1 MKIGDD
7 NLEMLSP
14 DKMRAL
20 SAIVERALGEAAAVF
35 SEMVNQ
41 EIRIDVP
48 NVEMVPLKSIADEAG
63 GPEHVGV
70 GIYMG
75 LTGDGNGHVILF
87 FSEQSTY
94 QLLDLILEVEPGT
107 TRSLGEMEISALSE
121 LGNVT
126 GSSFLNHLADQT
138 NLELL
143 PTTPAVALDML
154 GAILSCVL
162 ADLFTS
168 GSQAL
173 LVETKFRCR
182 QAESVS
188 GYFFLLPQPQ
198 SLSLILDRLEG

>member
-1 MKIGDD
+1 M
-7 NLEMLSP
+7 EMLSP
-14 DKMRAL
+14 DKINAL

-41 EIRIDVP
+41 EIQIDVP
-48 NVEMVPLKSIADEAG
+48 KVAMVPLKSIADEAG
-63 GPEHVGV
+63 GPEHVGA

-75 LTGDGNGHVILF
+75 LAGDGNGHVILF
-87 FSEQSTY
+87 FSEPSTY

-107 TRSLGEMEISALSE
+107 TQSLGEIELSALAE

-154 GAILSCVL
+154 GAILSSVL
-162 ADLFTS
+162 ADLATS

-173 LVETKFRCR
+173 LVETKFRSGDKK
-182 QAESVS
+182 SVS

-198 SLSLILDRLEG
+198 SLLLISDRLKG